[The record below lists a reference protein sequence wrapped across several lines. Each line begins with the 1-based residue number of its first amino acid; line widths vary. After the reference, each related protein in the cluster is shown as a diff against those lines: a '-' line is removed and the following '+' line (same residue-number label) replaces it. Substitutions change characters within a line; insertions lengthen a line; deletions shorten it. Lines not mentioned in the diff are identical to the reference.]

1 MWRNSKSADNNSMSY
16 EEPTHEELAKDTLG
30 RMMANLSEDCWCAVW
45 LRDLEFTLWETLTAG
60 GRDFGWGRIEE
71 RDITRMKNL
80 HERAGGW
87 WIWVKG
93 EDCQRFVTTEEWLQ
107 ILAKKEPQ
115 AGCPGV

>member
-1 MWRNSKSADNNSMSY
+1 
-16 EEPTHEELAKDTLG
+16 
-30 RMMANLSEDCWCAVW
+30 
-45 LRDLEFTLWETLTAG
+45 
-60 GRDFGWGRIEE
+60 
-71 RDITRMKNL
+71 MKNL

-107 ILAKKEPQ
+107 ILARKKEPQ